1 MWGWERGTGGKA
13 GCGVRAQEEGRWV
26 VRVKKVS
33 GLGKNCP
40 WEDRERGK
48 SGEDRSVGHSGTEDD
63 GNVREW
69 EAEVPPLKVSGWFGG
84 GGRMGGTV
92 VQVDEGLGRELMKIK
107 SLILVPKS
115 DGESPTECLVIALPN
130 GATS

>member
-1 MWGWERGTGGKA
+1 MQGGWPRGLVALCGVGRGETGKA

-40 WEDRERGK
+40 WDRGRGK

-69 EAEVPPLKVSGWFGG
+69 EAEVSPLKVSGWFGG

-92 VQVDEGLGRELMKIK
+92 VG
-107 SLILVPKS
+107 
-115 DGESPTECLVIALPN
+115 
-130 GATS
+130 